1 MTSNPGILRL
11 APHSP
16 EAEEA
21 VIGGVL
27 TDPDLFLGI
36 AAYLRPEDFHINRL
50 AIVWEA
56 MMRVAD
62 RNDGIDVLTVSEEI
76 RALGKAEQ
84 FEDKARGFLVN
95 LINRT
100 PTSVHTEAYA
110 RVVERLA
117 IRRRLLTAADEIKTL
132 AYDEQLPVERITSEA
147 ESRLF
152 RVTERNQRGDLVPMY
167 QAIDT
172 FFASIE
178 HKMQHPDEPM
188 GLPTGFR
195 DLDGLLSGLQR
206 SDLLIFAG
214 RPGMGKCV
222 AAGTLVPTEFG
233 LVPIESLRP
242 SNVNGITD
250 DEGGT
255 FYPLNIEVQTPTGTQ
270 TATHFYDSG
279 LKPTRRLQTR
289 GGYALTATYVHPVLT
304 MVEGGQKVWKN
315 LSDLCVGDFVAVQR
329 HAPLWGDRTEL
340 PEFSYKL
347 KNLGTT
353 RLPTLPSEM
362 TPDLAYILG
371 LLAGDGNLTQPNYV
385 SFSSAD
391 PEIVDLLYGWARSM
405 GLHPHP
411 RRNYDHQIGSIV
423 LNAWLKHIGLAGY
436 AYEKEV
442 PYTVLQAPQ
451 DCVRGFLQGLFD
463 TDGHATTKS
472 GYVEY
477 VTTSEKLARQVH
489 ALLLQFGVVSKLK
502 RKENKYRGSWNIL
515 IFGAAAQRFYVEV
528 GFRLERKQS
537 KRQCLPARTN
547 SNIDLVPYLP
557 PRTSTIPKTEQT
569 QLYRYFL
576 GQRSPS
582 YALLKRMATYAP
594 EVTHLLEPEYYWDE
608 VISVEDAGIQPC
620 YDLTVPEGNAFVS
633 NGIVSHNTSFMLSVV
648 MNAAK
653 LGARILIFTME
664 MGHEQ
669 IVQRFVSMET
679 GINTQKLRTGQLDA
693 REYSRFVEATGRL
706 GNLNI
711 FIDDSAAITPI
722 EMRTKSRRIQHEF
735 GLDLIIVD
743 YLQLMSAGAGYANNR
758 VQEVSYISRAL
769 KELARELNVPVLSAA
784 QLSRAVEQR
793 QDKHPQLSD
802 LRESGCLTGDSL
814 VYLPDTGAYVPIRE
828 LQGQSGFRVLSLNAD
843 TWKLEPAEVNRAWCT
858 GIKSVYK
865 LTTQLGRTIRATGN
879 HKFLTINGWK
889 RLDELTTEDCLALPR
904 ILSSPQEQTMS
915 NAELALLGH
924 LIGDGCTLPRHAIQY
939 TTREDDIAQIVANL
953 ATEVFGDQ
961 VRPRIYREPGR
972 NWYQV
977 FLTSNQHLTHGVQ
990 SPVRVWLDELAVF
1003 GLRSHEKR
1011 VPSKVFQQPADA
1023 IALFLRHLW
1032 ATDGHIGLKKTT
1044 KGHYPNI
1051 YYASSSLEL
1060 ASDVQ
1065 SLLLRLG
1072 INARLTRVPQTGKGR
1087 DQFHVA
1093 PSGQDDFRRFVQSIG
1108 AVGARRAESLCAV
1121 SAYLDTHIANTNRD
1135 IIPRQVW
1142 RTYAVPAMAASQLT
1156 ARQMQSELGNAY
1168 CGTGLYKQNISRE
1181 RAARLAQVVQ
1191 SEPIAALAQSDVYWD
1206 AIVSIEPDGESEVFD
1221 LTVPTNHNFV
1231 ANDIIAHNSLEQDAD
1246 IVMFLYRDVVYNEA
1260 TEFPNKAEII
1270 VGKHRNGPT
1279 GSIDLHFERSLT
1291 KFSDAKTMKIDLG
1304 SL

>member
-214 RPGMGKCV
+214 RPGMGK
-222 AAGTLVPTEFG
+222 
-233 LVPIESLRP
+233 
-242 SNVNGITD
+242 
-250 DEGGT
+250 
-255 FYPLNIEVQTPTGTQ
+255 
-270 TATHFYDSG
+270 
-279 LKPTRRLQTR
+279 
-289 GGYALTATYVHPVLT
+289 
-304 MVEGGQKVWKN
+304 
-315 LSDLCVGDFVAVQR
+315 
-329 HAPLWGDRTEL
+329 
-340 PEFSYKL
+340 
-347 KNLGTT
+347 
-353 RLPTLPSEM
+353 
-362 TPDLAYILG
+362 
-371 LLAGDGNLTQPNYV
+371 
-385 SFSSAD
+385 
-391 PEIVDLLYGWARSM
+391 
-405 GLHPHP
+405 
-411 RRNYDHQIGSIV
+411 
-423 LNAWLKHIGLAGY
+423 
-436 AYEKEV
+436 
-442 PYTVLQAPQ
+442 
-451 DCVRGFLQGLFD
+451 
-463 TDGHATTKS
+463 
-472 GYVEY
+472 
-477 VTTSEKLARQVH
+477 
-489 ALLLQFGVVSKLK
+489 
-502 RKENKYRGSWNIL
+502 
-515 IFGAAAQRFYVEV
+515 
-528 GFRLERKQS
+528 
-537 KRQCLPARTN
+537 
-547 SNIDLVPYLP
+547 
-557 PRTSTIPKTEQT
+557 
-569 QLYRYFL
+569 
-576 GQRSPS
+576 
-582 YALLKRMATYAP
+582 
-594 EVTHLLEPEYYWDE
+594 
-608 VISVEDAGIQPC
+608 
-620 YDLTVPEGNAFVS
+620 
-633 NGIVSHNTSFMLSVV
+633 TSFLLSVV

-653 LGARILIFTME
+653 LNARILIFTME

-669 IVQRFVSMET
+669 LVQRFVSMET
-679 GINTQKLRTGQLDA
+679 GINTQKLRTGQLDQ

-711 FIDDSAAITPI
+711 FIDDSAAMTPI
-722 EMRTKSRRIQHEF
+722 EMRTKCRRIAHEF
-735 GLDLIIVD
+735 GLDLVIVD
-743 YLQLMSAGAGYANNR
+743 YLQLMSAGAGYENNR
-758 VQEVSYISRAL
+758 VQEVSYISRSL
-769 KELARELNVPVLSAA
+769 KELAREINVPVISAA

-802 LRESGCLTGDSL
+802 LRESGCLTGESL
-814 VYLPDTGAYVPIRE
+814 VYLPDTGAYVPIRD
-828 LQGQSGFRVLSLNAD
+828 LQGQSGFRVMSLNTD
-843 TWKLEPAEVNRAWCT
+843 TWKLEPAEVSRAWCT
-858 GIKSVYK
+858 GVKPVYK

-904 ILSSPQEQTMS
+904 VLPSPVEQTMS

-939 TTREDDIAQIVANL
+939 TTREADIAQIVADL
-953 ATEVFGDQ
+953 AADVFGDQ

-977 FLTSNQHLTHGVQ
+977 FLTSTQHLTHGVH
-990 SPVRVWLDELAVF
+990 SPVRVWLDKLGVF
-1003 GLRSHEKR
+1003 GLRSYEKR
-1011 VPSKVFQQPADA
+1011 VPKQVFQQPASA

-1032 ATDGHIGLKKTT
+1032 ATDGHIGIKKTT

-1051 YYASSSLEL
+1051 YYASSSREL
-1060 ASDVQ
+1060 ASAVQ

-1072 INARLTRVPQTGKGR
+1072 INARLTRVAQTGKGR

-1093 PSGQDDFRRFVQSIG
+1093 PSGQDDFRRFIQSIG
-1108 AVGARRAESLCAV
+1108 AVGSRRGEALCAV
-1121 SAYLDTHIANTNRD
+1121 SAYLDTHPANTNRD

-1142 RTYAVPAMAASQLT
+1142 RTYAVPAMAVSQLT
-1156 ARQMQSELGNAY
+1156 TRQMQAELGNPY

-1206 AIVSIEPDGESEVFD
+1206 ALVSIEPDGESEVFD
-1221 LTVPTNHNFV
+1221 LTVPTNHNFI

-1270 VGKHRNGPT
+1270 VAKHRNGPT